1 VVDAL
6 LKARLLLAERRG
18 EKHALMYLPQVQ
30 QRGQP
35 ARWVNLQQIAILLTS
50 QALALA

>member
-1 VVDAL
+1 MVDAL

-18 EKHALMYLPQVQ
+18 EKGKLALARAVV